1 MKKQQLIIIF
11 SLFIAIITNPSCVK
25 EEFDPGKISQDLQL
39 DAALAVPVGYTTMTL
54 ERYLADS
61 VRPEQLIIDDDGFI
75 TLMYHKHV
83 FSYKASSIIQLPAV
97 SENYAIQNINQDINF
112 STITDDMEYTDTM
125 TFDIGFVQDASE
137 RLDSIYLS
145 TGKLAIK
152 ANLLK
157 NLNAE
162 LKVTIPNIKKNGTP
176 YSATLD
182 LNGNISEKKLDD
194 YILGTTSGETPN
206 QVQVIYTLTVSQ
218 SDVTVAA
225 NEDLVKIDFSLS
237 DLDYSAIF
245 GYIGQHEINIPLTT
259 FRFNFYDNIVDGT
272 FHFKEPKLNI
282 LINNS
287 FGVPVQLYM
296 EEFYATTR
304 DGDEVTLTGEQ
315 IPTDA
320 NPKIIN
326 YPALTQVGETVSDNI
341 YLDGQNTN
349 LFTVLEQ
356 APQSAAYAVNGLTNP
371 DGVDKNNFITK
382 DSRYDV
388 DVQFELPVWGYADF
402 LLMVDTLRFNLDDIL
417 NQDIEQIKKLV
428 FRLYT
433 KNSFPVTIKAQAY
446 FADAQYN
453 VLDSLFNDSRL
464 ISAGVDSNGDGKT
477 ETTENES
484 FNVEF
489 DRDKVQNIDDAEY
502 LLIYG
507 RIQTTNADATP
518 PENVKFYADY
528 SLYAHL
534 GVIAEVV
541 GSPSDIEDLK

>member
-1 MKKQQLIIIF
+1 MKNQQLIIIF
-11 SLFIAIITNPSCVK
+11 SLFIAIIAGTSCVK
-25 EEFDPGKISQDLQL
+25 EEFNPGKISQDLQL

-75 TLMYHKHV
+75 TLKYHKHV
-83 FSYKASSIIQLPAV
+83 FSYKASSLIQLPAV
-97 SENYAIQNINQDINF
+97 SESYSIQNTNEDINF
-112 STITDDMEYTDTM
+112 STITEVMEYTDTM

-145 TGKLAIK
+145 TGKLSMK
-152 ANLLK
+152 AGMLK

-162 LKVTIPNIKKNGTP
+162 LTVTIPNIKKNGIP
-176 YSATLD
+176 YSTTLD
-182 LNGNISEKKLDD
+182 LNGDITEEKLDD
-194 YILGTTSGETPN
+194 YVLGTTAGETPN
-206 QVQVIYTLTVSQ
+206 QVQVIFTLTVNQ
-218 SDVTVAA
+218 SDVSVAA
-225 NEDLVKIDFSLS
+225 HEELVSIAFSLNT
-237 DLDYSAIF
+237 LDYSAIF
-245 GYIGQHEINIPLTT
+245 GYIGQHEVDIPSTT
-259 FRFNFYDNIVDGT
+259 FRFNFYDNIVDGI

-296 EEFYATTR
+296 DELYVTGR
-304 DGDEVTLTGEQ
+304 DDDKVTITGEQ
-315 IPTDA
+315 IPTA
-320 NPKIIN
+320 SNPKTIK
-326 YPALTQVGETVSDNI
+326 YPTLNQVGETVSDNT

-356 APQSAAYAVNGLTNP
+356 APQSATYAVNGLTNP

-388 DVQFELPVWGYADF
+388 DVQFELPIWGYADF
-402 LLMVDTLRFNLDDIL
+402 LLMVDTLRFNLDDVL
-417 NQDIEQIKKLV
+417 NQDIEQIKKLI

-453 VLDSLFNDSRL
+453 VLDSLFDETRL
-464 ISAGVDSNGDGKT
+464 ISAGVDTNGDGKT
-477 ETTENES
+477 DPTENEP

-489 DRDKVQNIDDAEY
+489 NRDKVQNIDNAEY
-502 LLIYG
+502 LLIWG